1 MVKNVNGGK
10 HKNQA
15 RKHLISDKKLRLKS
29 DDLEI
34 YAQVVTK
41 LGGNKLD
48 VFCMDGKKRLCTIP
62 GKFMSRGRRDN
73 CIERGSWILIGLR
86 DWESQKERENCDLL
100 EVYNDSE
107 RTKLTNTVNE
117 NWSIFAPKEKEEI
130 EKDEV
135 VHFTN
140 GYEEQQEQ
148 IHAEIRNNVRSVT
161 MGDVEIDFDDI

>member
-1 MVKNVNGGK
+1 MVKNLKGGK

-15 RKHLISDKKLRLKS
+15 RKHLISDKKLRLKG

-34 YAQVVTK
+34 YAYVVSK

-62 GKFMSRGRRDN
+62 GKFINKGRRDN
-73 CIERGSWILIGLR
+73 LIEKGSWLLIGLR

-107 RTKLTNTVNE
+107 KTKLINTVNE
-117 NWSIFAPKEKEEI
+117 NWSLFVPLTQENDEI
-130 EKDEV
+130 

-140 GYEEQQEQ
+140 DYEEQQEL
-148 IHAEIRNNVRSVT
+148 IHREIKNNVKSVT
-161 MGDVEIDFDDI
+161 MSDEEIDFDDI